1 MTDKIQLCLR
11 LPEEKI
17 SELKEEAKKQKR
29 SVNNLLEVIIDEYL
43 EKQKQ
48 NWYFDI
54 SSVLIIIKAKPSEIP
69 NYELRITN

>member
-1 MTDKIQLCLR
+1 VYYAKLYYNDIKVVYIYSEVVSLTDKIQLCLR

-48 NWYFDI
+48 N
-54 SSVLIIIKAKPSEIP
+54 
-69 NYELRITN
+69 